1 MLSDHRPDG
10 HGLPIPGRPTNQ
22 RSKKMTF
29 SLNRI
34 LDVVASV
41 AIVAL
46 SITTA
51 GATAVLGV

>member
-1 MLSDHRPDG
+1 
-10 HGLPIPGRPTNQ
+10 
-22 RSKKMTF
+22 MTL

-46 SITTA
+46 SVATA
-51 GATAVLGV
+51 GATAFLGA